1 MFDIG
6 ATEVLVLAVVAIVV
20 VGPRDLP
27 KMLRTIGQF
36 VGKARS
42 MAREFQQ
49 HFNDAADEA
58 GLDEVRKGI
67 ASVEET
73 ARSGDFSDSFSSF
86 SDADKDLKDEM
97 EKPIDMDAQGGS
109 ENDTVSSNDAA
120 PADGIADLGDNVS
133 NNNETTASDTPDENG
148 SEFPGVSTV
157 EKTGKP
163 TADSDDLTEIAD
175 GDADA
180 AETPA
185 KTVAS

>member
-27 KMLRTIGQF
+27 KMLRTVGQF

-49 HFNDAADEA
+49 HFNEAADEA

-73 ARSGDFSDSFSSF
+73 ARSSNFADPLSAFNDAGKDIKDEFDKPVDEV
-86 SDADKDLKDEM
+86 SDADKKRW
-97 EKPIDMDAQGGS
+97 
-109 ENDTVSSNDAA
+109 
-120 PADGIADLGDNVS
+120 
-133 NNNETTASDTPDENG
+133 
-148 SEFPGVSTV
+148 
-157 EKTGKP
+157 
-163 TADSDDLTEIAD
+163 
-175 GDADA
+175 
-180 AETPA
+180 
-185 KTVAS
+185 